1 LKPKD
6 SYINKQNSIELI
18 ECPRDAMQG
27 WKHFIPTDQ
36 KIQYLNA
43 LLKVG
48 FSVLDCGSFVSPKA
62 IPQMADTAQ
71 VIGSLMVEN
80 TNTKLLVIVANYR
93 GAEEAVRFAQ
103 IDYIGFPLSLSPTF
117 QKRNTNAGIEEALLR
132 IAEIQTLCLRHGKK
146 LVVYLSMGFGNPY
159 GDAYSP
165 ELLNNYTAKLVDLG
179 IDIVSLADTI
189 GIATPEQVAI
199 ALTTLMPMYPS
210 VRFGVH
216 LHATSLNWDKKLQA
230 AIHSGCLRFDGAIN
244 GIGGCPMAQD
254 DLVGNMDTLQ
264 MLPFFRNAG
273 LDISIDEK
281 ALSEATLLAN
291 LIFR

>member
-1 LKPKD
+1 
-6 SYINKQNSIELI
+6 
-18 ECPRDAMQG
+18 MQG

-36 KIQYLNA
+36 KIKYLNT

-62 IPQMADTAQ
+62 IPQMADTAE
-71 VIGSLMVEN
+71 VIKSLDLKD
-80 TNTKLLVIVANYR
+80 TTTKLLVIVANNR
-93 GAEEAVRFAQ
+93 GAKEAVQFAH

-117 QKRNTNAGIEEALLR
+117 QMRNTNATIEEALLR
-132 IAEIQTLCLRHGKK
+132 IDSIQTLCKHHQKK

-165 ELLNNYTAKLVDLG
+165 ELLHKYTAALVDLG
-179 IDIVSLADTI
+179 IDIISLADTV
-189 GIATPEQVAI
+189 GLATPEQI
-199 ALTTLMPMYPS
+199 ERALNALMPIYPEVS
-210 VRFGVH
+210 FGVH

-230 AIHSGCLRFDGAIN
+230 AINSGCLRFDGAIN

-264 MLPFFRNAG
+264 MLSFFKNAG
-273 LDISIDEK
+273 WDIPIDEK
-281 ALSEATLLAN
+281 ALKEAIILASS
-291 LIFR
+291 IFR